1 MRKFWTIGT
10 FALVLLAA
18 ASLAA
23 ASPFIAL
30 QEEQEQQEQEQEQQE
45 PEQEQQIEGSL
56 QTVDLE
62 AMQITV
68 ADGMGSETTVVVSE
82 ETTVSGPDGPLT
94 VADLQGKEG
103 SQIVVHVVDDGM
115 GPEALSIELVAA

>member
-30 QEEQEQQEQEQEQQE
+30 QEEQEQQEQEQQE